1 MGYASESVALGHC
14 PSVRRHLTT
23 GLTVASAGI
32 LAVGLVVAPP
42 DVRGARTEVR
52 QVQLTTLALSPPALL
67 GALEK
72 LIATRADT
80 VVPVVPVAQVA
91 GSAADIPAA
100 VVKTPTAGE
109 STPHTFGA
117 ATDPATNPHSVDVA
131 ALAPTTTALEIPAPL
146 LAAIP
151 EPILAIVGIALLFGP
166 IILLVILACPPCA
179 LFNFLTFTI
188 PSLFIPFAP
197 LSAVAEVSTASVE
210 AIATAPT
217 LASDPMLS
225 NSAPGSATTGG
236 PADGARPGK
245 IGKPDPSPQVTSLEP
260 ATGNEQLSTDP
271 ASPTKD
277 LSETA
282 KADEASAGSTAG
294 GAPGPSANESAP
306 EATKPSVRRA
316 TPRSVVR
323 DSLLV
328 GEQPRGL
335 SHRGN
340 GGHSTPRTGAVD
352 DGAAT
357 AGPSSTADN
366 SSAGGDSSAA
376 DSPGGD
382 PDDS

>member
-23 GLTVASAGI
+23 GLTVVSAGI
-32 LAVGLVVAPP
+32 LALGLVVAPP
-42 DVRGARTEVR
+42 DVRGVRTEVR
-52 QVQLTTLALSPPALL
+52 QVQLTTFALSAPALL

-80 VVPVVPVAQVA
+80 VVPVAKAAA
-91 GSAADIPAA
+91 GGAADIPAA
-100 VVKTPTAGE
+100 VGKTPTAGE
-109 STPHTFGA
+109 STPPTFGA

-217 LASDPMLS
+217 LASDPELS

-245 IGKPDPSPQVTSLEP
+245 IGKPDPSPQVTSTEP
-260 ATGNEQLSTDP
+260 ATENESLSTDTTT
-271 ASPTKD
+271 STKD
-277 LSETA
+277 RTETA
-282 KADEASAGSTAG
+282 KPDEESTVPAAGS
-294 GAPGPSANESAP
+294 APGPSANDSEP
-306 EATKPSVRRA
+306 EATKPTVRRA
-316 TPRSVVR
+316 TPRIVVR
-323 DSLLV
+323 DSLGV
-328 GEQPRGL
+328 GEQLRGL
-335 SHRGN
+335 PHRGK
-340 GGHSTPRTGAVD
+340 GGHPTTETGAAG

-357 AGPSSTADN
+357 AGPSSTAGNSTAGN
-366 SSAGGDSSAA
+366 SSGGDS
-376 DSPGGD
+376 
-382 PDDS
+382 DDS